1 MKLPRNWASVRR
13 AALRRAGWR
22 SERSGKAGKLE
33 VHHLRGRAYSG
44 PGDLEVLTRAE
55 HISEHAGDRRREVG
69 PLARAWYALLS
80 ELLSTE
86 TQL

>member
-33 VHHLRGRAYSG
+33 VHHLRGRAYNG
-44 PGDLEVLTRAE
+44 AGDVLVLTRAE
-55 HISEHAGDRRREVG
+55 HILEHEGDRRRAVG
-69 PLARAWYALLS
+69 PMARAWFALLS
-80 ELLSTE
+80 ELQTE
-86 TQL
+86 NQS